1 MGNHDKFFLF
11 WAIRIVWKWNNDV
24 NKFGKKNRIFKFSF
38 IVNKKN
44 SIFKFSIIV
53 FDLKLSKSAIIA
65 NVYIL

>member
-24 NKFGKKNRIFKFSF
+24 NKFGKKNRIFK
-38 IVNKKN
+38 I
-44 SIFKFSIIV
+44 SIIV